1 MLILYDVI
9 GILVDLVGY
18 YFNKLVIILFYFFYI
33 CIFVYINDWFLY
45 LSRKK
50 KEKEF
55 NVSLYLYIFFLGVC
69 EYVDVFINLEMEY
82 FEGWR

>member
-18 YFNKLVIILFYFFYI
+18 YFNKLVIILFFFFIYVFLYILKINFYI
-33 CIFVYINDWFLY
+33 WVG
-45 LSRKK
+45 KK
-50 KEKEF
+50 KGKEF
-55 NVSLYLYIFFLGVC
+55 NMSLYVFFLGVC

>member
-18 YFNKLVIILFYFFYI
+18 YFNKLVIILFYFFFI
-33 CIFVYINDWFLY
+33 CIFVYIKDYFLY

-50 KEKEF
+50 KGKEI
-55 NVSLYLYIFFLGVC
+55 NMSLYVFFLGVC